1 MPRWHN
7 LFTDLIP
14 ADSSKAVGIER
25 ILAHFGIDRNESI
38 AFGDGANDIEML
50 QYVGTG
56 IAMGNA
62 ADIVKQNS
70 DLVTDSADDE
80 GIWNAL
86 KKLNVI

>member
-1 MPRWHN
+1 
-7 LFTDLIP
+7 
-14 ADSSKAVGIER
+14 
-25 ILAHFGIDRNESI
+25 
-38 AFGDGANDIEML
+38 ML
-50 QYVGTG
+50 LYVGTG